1 MSAIARTLIGLAA
14 AASSLAP
21 AVAVAQKSGDF
32 RQQFDVSRPRTFAFK
47 GLGAASAIAEEN
59 ATDNSPFVDERTNI
73 AIAAQLERR
82 GWTRNDDH
90 PDIYIV
96 TRRSFKVEYSLYGP
110 YWSGYTTP
118 TAWWGPY
125 WGWQGP
131 AYVDDFGIWNTWGP
145 VYVDEKIRGT
155 LTIDFVDATNGQL
168 MWRGAGTKTVHEHS
182 KASSKTKHVNDEVS
196 DIFEHFPSSGR

>member
-1 MSAIARTLIGLAA
+1 MSALARTVISLAV

-21 AVAVAQKSGDF
+21 AVAAAQKSSDY

-47 GLGAASAIAEEN
+47 SPGAAPAVAEEN
-59 ATDNSPFVDERTNI
+59 TTDDSPFFDERTNI

-82 GWTRNDDH
+82 GWTRSDDH

-96 TRRSFKVEYSLYGP
+96 TRRTFKVEYSLSGP

-131 AYVDDFGIWNTWGP
+131 AYVDNLGLWNTWGP
-145 VYVDEKIRGT
+145 VYVDERIRGT
-155 LTIDFVDATNGQL
+155 LTIDFVDAANGQL

-196 DIFEHFPSSGR
+196 DIFEHFPGAAR